1 MQKYGGFFIFC
12 LMVLVA
18 CNNATNKNTE
28 QIKDSLATL
37 PFFNQPDWT
46 PEWIGETDS
55 AYKNIHAIPSFSFLD
70 QNGIVVDENL
80 VNGKI
85 YVANF
90 FFTKCR
96 NICPKMTNNMHLL
109 QESFKDDTSILL
121 LSHSV
126 TPETDDVKVLNK
138 YALDNKVD
146 AAKWHLLTGDKKAI
160 YGLAKQQYFAGDTV
174 GYYQSGNEFLHTE
187 NFILVDQHR
196 RIRGVYNGTLPVEI
210 NRIIEDIA
218 ILKSEITSF

>member
-1 MQKYGGFFIFC
+1 MLKYFSFYVFC
-12 LMVLVA
+12 LIVLAA
-18 CNNATNKNTE
+18 CNNATNNNTE
-28 QIKDSLATL
+28 QIKDSLVTL

-70 QNGIVVDENL
+70 QNGKVVNENL

-138 YALDNKVD
+138 YAIENKVD

-160 YGLAKQQYFAGDTV
+160 YSLAKQQYFAGDTV

-187 NFILVDQHR
+187 NFILVDRYR

-218 ILKSEITSF
+218 ILKSEIISF